1 MPSKGCARIRQPLG
15 LGGLKSDPCPPIPG
29 RENLARSVPSRP
41 RPSVSCGREN
51 GTEEPSPNTVLAP
64 EAELGTLLPTPACCP
79 LGLVPRS
86 RAGRR
91 HRPQVKLPRTPGP
104 DAACLCRGAA
114 PPSAVG
120 LGRLL
125 HDPPEDCRS
134 DGGSSSSSGGGG
146 GSAGE
151 PGGAESSSS
160 PRAPEREIPEPGDA
174 EGPGGHLAAMQR
186 PVARSKIKFTTGT
199 CSDPAAHSCEL
210 CGKGFRLQRM
220 LNRHLKCHNQVKRHL
235 CTFCGK
241 GFNDTFDLK
250 RHVRTHTGIRPY
262 KCDIC
267 NKAFTQRCSLESH
280 LKKIHGVQQQYA
292 YKQRRDKLYVCE
304 ECGYTGPTQEDL
316 YLHVNSAHPGSAF
329 LKKTSKKLAALLQAK
344 LTSTLQGNVNL
355 SEEEEK

>member
-1 MPSKGCARIRQPLG
+1 MARLLASQTQESCAPSPCAGRVLQPSREIRYQAAVSPRA
-15 LGGLKSDPCPPIPG
+15 IPG
-29 RENLARSVPSRP
+29 RKRTGKTAVLIPQP
-41 RPSVSCGREN
+41 CG
-51 GTEEPSPNTVLAP
+51 
-64 EAELGTLLPTPACCP
+64 LGAQRVRLQT
-79 LGLVPRS
+79 
-86 RAGRR
+86 
-91 HRPQVKLPRTPGP
+91 
-104 DAACLCRGAA
+104 
-114 PPSAVG
+114 VG

-134 DGGSSSSSGGGG
+134 DGGSSSSSSGGSS
-146 GSAGE
+146 SAGE

-160 PRAPEREIPEPGDA
+160 PRAPEREISEPGDA

-210 CGKGFRLQRM
+210 CGKAFRLQRM

-304 ECGYTGPTQEDL
+304 DCGYTGPTQEDL

-329 LKKTSKKLAALLQAK
+329 LKKTSKKLAALLQTK
-344 LTSTLQGNVNL
+344 LMSMRPGNANL

>member
-1 MPSKGCARIRQPLG
+1 MPKVFLVKRRSLG
-15 LGGLKSDPCPPIPG
+15 VSVRSWDELPDEERADTYIP
-29 RENLARSVPSRP
+29 
-41 RPSVSCGREN
+41 
-51 GTEEPSPNTVLAP
+51 
-64 EAELGTLLPTPACCP
+64 
-79 LGLVPRS
+79 
-86 RAGRR
+86 
-91 HRPQVKLPRTPGP
+91 
-104 DAACLCRGAA
+104 
-114 PPSAVG
+114 VG
-120 LGRLL
+120 LGSLL

-134 DGGSSSSSGGGG
+134 DGGSSSGGGG
-146 GSAGE
+146 SSSSSSAGE
-151 PGGAESSSS
+151 PGGTESSLS
-160 PRAPEREIPEPGDA
+160 PRAPERETPEPGDA
-174 EGPGGHLAAMQR
+174 DGPGGHLAAKQR

-199 CSDPAAHSCEL
+199 CSDSAVHSCDL

-262 KCDIC
+262 KCDVC

-304 ECGYTGPTQEDL
+304 DCGYTGPTQEDL

-329 LKKTSKKLAALLQAK
+329 LKKTSKKLAALLQNK
-344 LTSTLQGNVNL
+344 LTSTLQGNANL